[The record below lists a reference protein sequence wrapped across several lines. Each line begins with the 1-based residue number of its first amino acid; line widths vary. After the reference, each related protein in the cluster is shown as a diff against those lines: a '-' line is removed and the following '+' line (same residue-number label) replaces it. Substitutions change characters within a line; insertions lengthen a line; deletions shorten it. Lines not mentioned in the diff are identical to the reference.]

1 MPKRGLRPLVFALGA
16 AAFFLSF
23 FHRVAPAALSAEL
36 STTFEVGGAALGALA
51 ATYFY
56 IYTCMQLPTGVMVDT
71 WGPRRVLTCG
81 GIVAGVGSVLFGVAP
96 TVTAAAAGRT
106 LVGLGVS
113 VAFVALLKLNAN
125 WFHERRFA
133 TATAFGNVIGIG
145 GALTAT
151 APLAWVITLVSWRSV
166 FVAAG
171 VASAALAVATWLG
184 VRDHPQDEADA
195 RTADTGTQEHWWH
208 GLVEVL
214 RNRATWP
221 GFWVTF
227 GLSGT
232 FMSFIGLWSVPFLV
246 QSYGMSPLLASRHT
260 SVIIICSACSL
271 AAIGT
276 WSDHLQRRR
285 PLILASALLYL
296 GCWAAWIAGVPV
308 EWTYAMAALT
318 GFSVTGF
325 SLAWSCAKEVNR
337 PRYAGMAISVAN
349 TGGFLA
355 AGTLQPLVGWVL
367 DMRTAGAPHTASLD
381 EFRAGLAVLALF
393 AAIGLAGA
401 LFIRETGCRN
411 IWIPAQAKRH
421 S

>member
-1 MPKRGLRPLVFALGA
+1 MQGPRPFVFALGA

-36 STTFEVGGAALGALA
+36 AATFGVGGAALGALA

-81 GIVAGVGSVLFGVAP
+81 GIVAGLGSVLFGMAP
-96 TVTAAAAGRT
+96 SVIFAAAGRT

-113 VAFVALLKLNAN
+113 VVFVAFLKLNAN

-133 TATAFGNVIGIG
+133 TATAFGNVIGVG
-145 GALTAT
+145 GALVAT
-151 APLAWVITLVSWRSV
+151 APLAWAITLISWRGV
-166 FVAAG
+166 FVGAG
-171 VASAALAVATWLG
+171 IASAVLAAVTWLWM
-184 VRDHPQDEADA
+184 QDRPREDSAPAAPATDPGE
-195 RTADTGTQEHWWH
+195 RWWH
-208 GLVEVL
+208 GLAEVL

-232 FMSFIGLWSVPFLV
+232 YMSFIGLWSVPFLV
-246 QSYGMSPLLASRHT
+246 QSYGMSPILASRHT
-260 SVIIICSACSL
+260 SVIIISSACSL

-296 GCWAAWIAGVPV
+296 GCWGGWIAGVPAG
-308 EWTYAMAALT
+308 WTYAMAALT
-318 GFSVTGF
+318 GFSAAGF

-337 PRYAGMAISVAN
+337 PRYAGMAIGVAN

-355 AGTLQPLVGWVL
+355 AGTLQTLVGWVL
-367 DMRTAGAPHTASLD
+367 DVRTGGAPHTATFD
-381 EFRAGLAVLALF
+381 EFRIGLAVLALF

-401 LFIRETGCRN
+401 LFIRETRCRN
-411 IWIPAQAKRH
+411 IWIPAGVK
-421 S
+421 